1 MQRLKRDQRS
11 RSSSSGRGSSSFPLI
26 KQAPSHYLY
35 GSLNSQDFVARL
47 SSKGITDAKVET
59 SKDGGFPVQIHLPR
73 EETLIQVVEDETH
86 VLYDQVEGT
95 NPAHTERLR
104 EVMRETI
111 LACINKF

>member
-1 MQRLKRDQRS
+1 M
-11 RSSSSGRGSSSFPLI
+11 
-26 KQAPSHYLY
+26 
-35 GSLNSQDFVARL
+35 
-47 SSKGITDAKVET
+47 
-59 SKDGGFPVQIHLPR
+59 QIHLPR

>member
-1 MQRLKRDQRS
+1 MRRDQRS
-11 RSSSSGRGSSSFPLI
+11 RSSSSGRTGHFPLI

-35 GSLNSQDFVARL
+35 GSLNTEDFVAKL

-59 SKDGGFPVQIHLPR
+59 GKDGGFPVQIHLPL

-111 LACINKF
+111 LACISKF

>member
-1 MQRLKRDQRS
+1 M
-11 RSSSSGRGSSSFPLI
+11 I
-26 KQAPSHYLY
+26 KQVPSHYLY
-35 GSLNSQDFVARL
+35 GNLNSSDFVAKL

-59 SKDGGFPVQIHLPR
+59 GRDGGFPVQIHLPR

-95 NPAHTERLR
+95 DPAVTERLR

-111 LACINKF
+111 LSCVSKF